1 MDELRFDG
9 KSVIVTGAGRGFGR
23 CHSLL
28 LASRGARLVVADYGV
43 ELDGTGSSPQPA
55 EDVAREINELGGEAI
70 PVFADVSSPTG
81 AAAVVKAAIHGLGGV
96 DVLVNNAGIS
106 DPDWFDAQD
115 EDRIRR
121 MTDFQYYSVVWMSRA
136 AWKPLRVSGGCVV
149 NTASEAMLGNVP
161 KAASYSGA
169 KGGVF
174 AFSRALALDGRR
186 HGIRV
191 NLVAP
196 RGNTRMSAPG
206 VLARHF
212 DQPEEAFDN
221 PIMNAMRPE
230 LVSPAVAFLAHES
243 CHLNG
248 VTVICGGGQAMM
260 LACVETTGITIE
272 GRDITPEDLAINI
285 DALQDMNNA
294 TLMGID
300 MFN

>member
-81 AAAVVKAAIHGLGGV
+81 AAAVVDAAIHGLGGV

-121 MTDFQYYSVVWMSRA
+121 MTEFQYYSVLWMSRA
-136 AWKPLRVSGGCVV
+136 AWEPLQASGGCVV

-169 KGGVF
+169 KGG
-174 AFSRALALDGRR
+174 
-186 HGIRV
+186 GIR
-191 NLVAP
+191 L
-196 RGNTRMSAPG
+196 
-206 VLARHF
+206 
-212 DQPEEAFDN
+212 
-221 PIMNAMRPE
+221 
-230 LVSPAVAFLAHES
+230 
-243 CHLNG
+243 
-248 VTVICGGGQAMM
+248 
-260 LACVETTGITIE
+260 
-272 GRDITPEDLAINI
+272 
-285 DALQDMNNA
+285 
-294 TLMGID
+294 
-300 MFN
+300 